1 MIFTYINIMKGS
13 NENFAWNLIIN
24 QNLSLK
30 FDEFNKLIFMLFY
43 TTLYFEFEI
52 FVRLIN
58 YLFWYIIII
67 SEINRKSSNFEE
79 LLKCSPWSVTYKSVE
94 KRMCH
99 NCDTI

>member
-1 MIFTYINIMKGS
+1 MKGS

-24 QNLSLK
+24 HNLSIK

-43 TTLYFEFEI
+43 ITLYFEFEI
-52 FVRLIN
+52 FDRLIN
-58 YLFWYIIII
+58 YLFWVRLII
-67 SEINRKSSNFEE
+67 SEINRKSSKLEE